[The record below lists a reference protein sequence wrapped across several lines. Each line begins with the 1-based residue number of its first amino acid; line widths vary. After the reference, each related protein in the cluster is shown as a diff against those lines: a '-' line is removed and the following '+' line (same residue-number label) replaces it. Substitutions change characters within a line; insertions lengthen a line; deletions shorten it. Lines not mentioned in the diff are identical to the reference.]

1 MHQFA
6 NIKKALDASWPYWDA
21 CEEAGLTDLVLSAS
35 RSDRARVEGFDHPI
49 TNMSSYSYLGL
60 DQDPRIVRAAAD
72 ALLREGTLNTTIS
85 RVRMRSALLEEA
97 EHGLGELFGATAITT
112 TSGAA
117 AGWSVIPLAA
127 SGALTGG
134 TEPLMVFDKN
144 AHFCLNAMK
153 ALAADEAP
161 VVTIRHNDVEEL
173 ERLCASNARVAYV
186 ADGVYSTG
194 GGAPVAELHRLQEK
208 YGLLVVYD
216 EAHGISTVGARGV
229 GWVLDQLGG
238 LTQNTIIIAS
248 LNKGFGASGGFVLF
262 HPSLAAGRVED
273 LLLRNSGPIMWSQ
286 RINTAGLG
294 GIVKSTEIHLS
305 GEVDELQAELNR
317 KVALFDSLI
326 ETGQRGDAFPIRTVM
341 LGDEAEAVRVASG
354 LLAEGFYAA
363 ALFFPIVRRG
373 VACLRVM
380 IRANIPDA
388 EIVRFGK
395 ELDRLRL

>member
-1 MHQFA
+1 LHRFA

-21 CEEAGLTDLVLSAS
+21 CKEAGLTDLLLATSV
-35 RSDRARVEGFDHPI
+35 SDRAQVEGFDQPV

-60 DQDPRIVRAAAD
+60 DEDTRIVRAAAD

-134 TEPLMVFDKN
+134 TAPLMAFDKN

-153 ALAADEAP
+153 AAAADETT
-161 VVTIRHNDVEEL
+161 VVTIRHNNVEEL
-173 ERLCASNARVAYV
+173 ERLCASQARVAYV

-194 GGAPVAELHRLQEK
+194 GGAPVTELHRLQEQ
-208 YGLLVVYD
+208 YGLLVIYD
-216 EAHGISTVGARGV
+216 EAHGISTVGTHGI
-229 GWVLDQLGG
+229 GWVLGQLGG
-238 LTQNTIIIAS
+238 LTENTILVAS
-248 LNKGFGASGGFVLF
+248 LNKGFGASGGLVLF
-262 HPSLAAGRVED
+262 HSELGEGRIRD

-286 RINTAGLG
+286 RVNTAGLG
-294 GIVKSTEIHLS
+294 GIVKSTELHLS
-305 GEVDELQAELNR
+305 GEVDELQSELHR
-317 KVALFDSLI
+317 KAALFDSI
-326 ETGQRGDAFPIRTVM
+326 VETGQRGENFPIRTVM
-341 LGDEAEAVRVASG
+341 LGDEAEAVRVASD
-354 LLAEGFYAA
+354 LLEEGFYVAS
-363 ALFFPIVRRG
+363 LFFPIVRRG

-388 EIVRFGK
+388 EIERFGSAVN
-395 ELDRLRL
+395 RLCS